1 MPSSTNQTGPSSASA
16 PLSRPESFTLRG
28 VAGFVSH
35 CFVPGSDRAPWFS
48 RHHRRRTRPQG
59 VGAASQW
66 RQDLGWL
73 VAPHRLNWWIS
84 ILFIVGSICF
94 AGASFLQSMPTV
106 LTLSD
111 SYEQHLNRVY
121 FVGSI
126 PFSCAAGLQLWQ
138 SANAS
143 APPHAPH
150 RRPMQFPGYKP
161 KDIGWLSSALQFL
174 GTLLFNISTLAGAL
188 TGLSVLA
195 LQVWV
200 WVPNFVGSVLFLASG
215 LLGYAEVTHSWTA
228 VFPKKLSWWVVA
240 INLLGCVGFMVS
252 AIAAFVFDSGDA
264 LDGTLAALTTLSGAL
279 CFLLGALLMLP
290 ESATTQDG
298 A

>member
-1 MPSSTNQTGPSSASA
+1 
-16 PLSRPESFTLRG
+16 
-28 VAGFVSH
+28 
-35 CFVPGSDRAPWFS
+35 
-48 RHHRRRTRPQG
+48 
-59 VGAASQW
+59 
-66 RQDLGWL
+66 
-73 VAPHRLNWWIS
+73 
-84 ILFIVGSICF
+84 
-94 AGASFLQSMPTV
+94 
-106 LTLSD
+106 
-111 SYEQHLNRVY
+111 
-121 FVGSI
+121 
-126 PFSCAAGLQLWQ
+126 
-138 SANAS
+138 
-143 APPHAPH
+143 
-150 RRPMQFPGYKP
+150 MQFPGYKP